1 MTFKGFVFTALAVVF
16 VASVGLRAF
25 VGDDASPS
33 GATTVTDALKT
44 SGSAGDGPGD
54 SFLPGLGGG
63 NGASLPSAAS
73 GDASDD
79 GGGKLA
85 DYLPYLTEG
94 SFFAIIGFA
103 LGYASRKVVKLLLI
117 LLAGFFLLV
126 QGLSYA
132 DVVHVD
138 WQKAIDLVNGWILN
152 LKENDTIGEVLKD
165 KIPTAGA
172 LTAGYLLGFRK
183 G

>member
-16 VASVGLRAF
+16 VASVGLRVF
-25 VGDDASPS
+25 VGDDASSS
-33 GATTVTDALKT
+33 GATKVTDALKT
-44 SGSAGDGPGD
+44 SGSAGDGPGE

-63 NGASLPSAAS
+63 NGASLPSTGS
-73 GDASDD
+73 DDAGD

-85 DYLPYLTEG
+85 DALPYLTEG

-117 LLAGFFLLV
+117 LLAGFFLLI
-126 QGLSYA
+126 QGLSDA
-132 DVVHVD
+132 DVVQVD
-138 WQKAIDLVNGWILN
+138 WPKAIDLVNDWILN

-165 KIPTAGA
+165 KLPTAGA

>member
-1 MTFKGFVFTALAVVF
+1 VSIKGIVFITLAVVF
-16 VASVGLRAF
+16 VGSVGARAF
-25 VGDDASPS
+25 MTGESPDK
-33 GATTVTDALKT
+33 GTIADVMTT
-44 SGSAGDGPGD
+44 SGDGAESN
-54 SFLPGLGGG
+54 SFLPGITIGENETETEETEGKET
-63 NGASLPSAAS
+63 GALAEALPF
-73 GDASDD
+73 
-79 GGGKLA
+79 
-85 DYLPYLTEG
+85 LTEG
-94 SFFAIIGFA
+94 SFFAMIGFA

-132 DVVHVD
+132 DVVQVD
-138 WQKAIDLVNGWILN
+138 WQKLIDLLNGWILN

-172 LTAGYLLGFRK
+172 LTAGYFLGFRK